1 MMSPR
6 HRYFT
11 TRDLV
16 ANGSSAPSDAV
27 MAQLFELLSGRPCA
41 VDVRYAWELFQEETH
56 RPVLDA
62 FLLAKAPFDLIEK
75 TLGVAQAALTVYAHL
90 FMDCAVVRNRLE
102 ALSFASSY
110 EGPDHGRDLLRTVV
124 TVGLEYLLWAHG
136 GNVDID
142 PRAVV
147 RRTMTD
153 AYFRGLAHRGNAV
166 TTATAK
172 EAQKWWRMAIQ
183 NAQLL
188 EKIDP
193 RATRAAYEE
202 LRIALE
208 AKDETLAVD
217 KGPVSVDEM
226 LH

>member
-1 MMSPR
+1 MLSPR

-16 ANGSSAPSDAV
+16 VNGSPAPSDAV
-27 MAQLFELLSGRPCA
+27 MAQLFELLSGRPSTP
-41 VDVRYAWELFQEETH
+41 DTQYAWELFKEEEH
-56 RPVLDA
+56 RPTLDA
-62 FLLAKAPFDLIEK
+62 FLLAKVPFDLIEK
-75 TLGVAQAALTVYAHL
+75 TLGVAQPALTIYAHL
-90 FMDCAVVRNRLE
+90 FMDCAVIRNRLE

-110 EGPDHGRDLLRTVV
+110 EGPVHGRDLLRTVMS
-124 TVGLEYLLWAHG
+124 VGMEYLLWAHG
-136 GNVDID
+136 GNVDLD
-142 PRAVV
+142 PRSVV

-172 EAQKWWRMAIQ
+172 EAQKWWHMAIR
-183 NAQLL
+183 NAELL